1 MATNQTE
8 NLKLCQWLATDP
20 VLRSDFNA
28 DNQKI
33 DAAMQY
39 MPRLVT
45 GSYTGNG
52 QIGADNPRTLSF
64 TFTPML
70 VVITADSTSGVTP
83 GSVFINAQECSDGIG
98 NHDNPAYGLE
108 LHLTWGKQ
116 YVSWYTTVTGD
127 YAAHKQLNKDGQLYR
142 YFALGF

>member
-8 NLKLCQWLATDP
+8 NLKLSQWLATDP

-33 DAAMQY
+33 DAAMRY
-39 MPRLVT
+39 MPRLVA

-52 QIGADNPRTLSF
+52 KFGEENPRALSF

-70 VVITADSTSGVTP
+70 VVITADSGGSLIP
-83 GSVFINAQECSDGIG
+83 GSIFINGQEKSDGL
-98 NHDNPAYGLE
+98 DNLYSTVYSLN
-108 LHLTWGKQ
+108 LRLTWGQ
-116 YVSWYTTVTGD
+116 QSVSWYAPEGAD
-127 YAAHKQLNKDGQLYR
+127 KQLNVQGQIYR

>member
-8 NLKLCQWLATDP
+8 NLKLSQWLATDP

-33 DAAMQY
+33 DAAMRY
-39 MPRLVT
+39 MPRLVA

-52 QIGADNPRTLSF
+52 KFGEENPRALSF

-70 VVITADSTSGVTP
+70 EVITADDATLDP
-83 GSVFINAQECSDGIG
+83 GSIFINGQEVSNGVD
-98 NHDNPAYGLE
+98 NHESSVYNLDI
-108 LHLTWGKQ
+108 HLTWGQ
-116 YVSWYTTVTGD
+116 QSVSWYSTKD
-127 YAAHKQLNKDGQLYR
+127 ASYQLNAENRIYR